1 MMQAHGPRVN
11 RAGVELFR
19 RTEHQRPVG
28 TDPRH
33 AYEDASDAA
42 LLRASSNGD
51 DRAFASL
58 YERHARK
65 IYNYLF
71 RRLADWSEAE
81 DLTAVV
87 FLEAFRRRADAVL
100 VEGELSPWLYGV
112 ATNVL
117 RNRRRAQWRHRHLLA
132 QLAREPRAPAAPD
145 LHDRIEASEQ
155 MRSVLERIRTLPR
168 SQQDV
173 VALCVWSGLS
183 YEEAAAALRV
193 PLGTVRSRLARA
205 RASLTELESSPRH
218 SRLNVEQKGMVEQ

>member
-1 MMQAHGPRVN
+1 VN
-11 RAGVELFR
+11 RASAELFR
-19 RTEHQRPVG
+19 PIEHEPPVG
-28 TDPRH
+28 TDSRQVC
-33 AYEDASDAA
+33 ADASDEA

-117 RNRRRAQWRHRHLLA
+117 RNRRRAQWRHRRLLA
-132 QLAREPRAPAAPD
+132 QLAGEPRAPAAPD
-145 LHDRIEASEQ
+145 LLKRVEATEQ
-155 MRSVLERIRTLPR
+155 MRSVLERIRGLPR

-173 VALCVWSGLS
+173 VALCLWSGLS

-193 PLGTVRSRLARA
+193 PVGTVRSRLARA
-205 RASLTELESSPRH
+205 RASLTELESAR
-218 SRLNVEQKGMVEQ
+218 RTNRVNLERKGMVER